1 MSGRPHHQSCRVGSL
16 IYREA
21 RIAAVMVMVV
31 KMAAK
36 IYQVSSSNTSV
47 KAGNWSYTLFTSFT
61 VDSYFF

>member
-1 MSGRPHHQSCRVGSL
+1 L